1 MKQLSTE
8 QINAKAPYQVMLIE
22 PNGLYKF
29 FSDYGVELGISFDIS
44 WIFTNIPVYELT
56 IANLNHKQSPRDRKV
71 KDTVGVIVE
80 EFFRQNQTAIL
91 YICETGDS
99 KQAMRNRLFMAWL
112 ETFNST
118 GEYEVISASV
128 VDEGI
133 ENYAAMILRRDN
145 PKFEEYVA
153 DFNETVETFKVKPTH
168 DN

>member
-1 MKQLSTE
+1 M
-8 QINAKAPYQVMLIE
+8 
-22 PNGLYKF
+22 
-29 FSDYGVELGISFDIS
+29 
-44 WIFTNIPVYELT
+44 
-56 IANLNHKQSPRDRKV
+56 
-71 KDTVGVIVE
+71 E

-91 YICETGDS
+91 YICETGGS

-112 ETFNST
+112 ETFNSK

-153 DFNETVETFKVKPTH
+153 NFNETVETFKVKPTH